1 MDNQEAMDFLCE
13 LLDSDVRSLFKR
25 FGLEELSIHR
35 DSFSYTKDGK
45 TVSCYTNVYEREG
58 KGNENQ

>member
-1 MDNQEAMDFLCE
+1 MDNQEVMDFLCE

-25 FGLEELSIHR
+25 YGLEELSIRR

-45 TVSCYTNVYEREG
+45 TVSFYTNVYEREG